1 MQMKIS
7 RQKPPQD
14 SHIVGKSEGHSR
26 RWQKHM
32 NKADAIS
39 RKLSNASSR
48 LVTIRLITFI
58 LLVTLLV
65 APDDRQLYFGI
76 FGELLV
82 VLVTL
87 AFGYQVYRHQQI
99 QKRKK
104 YFDYVRDHHHSALKR
119 LDREWPLLNTLD
131 LTLKT
136 GGDNFKDLGVTGE
149 QASLAKLFG
158 MITCPD
164 AWQNWLN
171 WLNTPADDN
180 TIKTRQR
187 AVQTLRDKR
196 PTLLRFIYAASHDNP
211 SEFERDELK
220 QWLGSEKTDKAM
232 NLVFFISIVAV
243 LLLWV
248 GLIGSVFHWLPLWV
262 GITGGVLNG
271 LITLLTFG
279 KTDQLFKK
287 TEGLSP
293 VINSMQSRIAVIK
306 NTHFDDEHLQSLQ
319 RPLVTTQNN
328 AIKSLGTISK
338 LSMLADLRHFG
349 LIYLLAQI
357 TLLWNIHIYTGITCW
372 HRKHRKHILHSY
384 ECLSELETLCGV
396 ACFALENNTFSY
408 PQQSSDQ
415 KSSALQIKLK
425 QIGHPLLPFD
435 QRINNDLQ
443 WTDEKP
449 MLLISGSNMA
459 GKSTFMKALGLNV
472 LLSRLGAPVCASSA
486 TWPKMT
492 VKTVIKVEDSLANGD
507 SYFMAELKRLVNITK
522 GSQNQTENES
532 EPLFTLCLFDEIMSG
547 TNSHDRTEIFKA
559 IVATLQHQTFAVFST
574 HDMQLADYAK
584 DHQRFDLY
592 QFSETYRPDPRQGK
606 EGGNEEGKEHYT
618 MHFDYQLKPGIC
630 QQTNAQTLLK
640 VLGLNG

>member
-1 MQMKIS
+1 MQMTIS
-7 RQKPPQD
+7 RQKPPQA
-14 SHIVGKSEGHSR
+14 SRIEGESQ

-39 RKLSNASSR
+39 QKLSNVSSR
-48 LVTIRLITFI
+48 LVTIRLITFV

-65 APDDRQLYFGI
+65 APADRQLYFGF
-76 FGELLV
+76 FGDLLV
-82 VLVTL
+82 VLVAL
-87 AFGYQVYRHQQI
+87 AFGYQIYRHQQI

-119 LDREWPLLNTLD
+119 LNREWPILKTPD
-131 LTLKT
+131 LTVKT
-136 GGDNFKDLGVTGE
+136 RGDNFKDLGVTGE

-187 AVQTLRDKR
+187 AVQTLCDKR
-196 PTLLRFIYAASHDNP
+196 ATLLRFIHAASHDNP
-211 SEFERDELK
+211 SEHERDELK
-220 QWLGSEKTDKAM
+220 QWLGSEQTDKAM
-232 NLVFFISIVAV
+232 NLLFFASIGAV

-248 GLIGSVFHWLPLWV
+248 GLIGFVFHWLPLWIC
-262 GITGGVLNG
+262 ITGGVLNG
-271 LITLLTFG
+271 VITLLTFG
-279 KTDQLFKK
+279 KTDQLFRK
-287 TEGLSP
+287 TEGLSR
-293 VINSMQSRIAVIK
+293 VINSMQSRIGVIK
-306 NTHFDDEHLQSLQ
+306 NTHFEDEHLQSLQ
-319 RPLVTTQNN
+319 SPLVTTQNN

-357 TLLWNIHIYTGITCW
+357 TLLWNIHIYTGITRW

-384 ECLSELETLCGV
+384 ECLSELEALCGV
-396 ACFALENNTFSY
+396 AFFALENKTFNY
-408 PQQSSDQ
+408 PEQSSAQ
-415 KSSALQIKLK
+415 TCSALQIKLE
-425 QIGHPLLPFD
+425 QIGHPLLAFD
-435 QRINNDLQ
+435 HRINNDLH
-443 WTDEKP
+443 WTSEKP

-472 LLSRLGAPVCASSA
+472 LLSRLGAPVCAGRA

-522 GSQNQTENES
+522 DSQNQSDDES
-532 EPLFTLCLFDEIMSG
+532 LFTLCLFDEIMSG

-592 QFSETYRPDPRQGK
+592 QFSETYRPDPQQSRVEGK
-606 EGGNEEGKEHYT
+606 EQSKEHYT

>member
-1 MQMKIS
+1 MQMTIS
-7 RQKPPQD
+7 RQKPPQLGQCEN
-14 SHIVGKSEGHSR
+14 SNN

-39 RKLSNASSR
+39 QKLSNASSR

-65 APDDRQLYFGI
+65 APADRQLYFGL
-76 FGELLV
+76 FGDLLV

-87 AFGYQVYRHQQI
+87 AFGYQIYRHQQI

-119 LDREWPLLNTLD
+119 LNRQWPLLKTPTL
-131 LTLKT
+131 TMKT
-136 GGDNFKDLGVTGE
+136 GGENFKDLGVTGE

-180 TIKTRQR
+180 TIKTRQQ
-187 AVQTLRDKR
+187 AVKTLSTKR
-196 PTLLRFIYAASHDNP
+196 PTLLRFIHAASHDNP
-211 SEFERDELK
+211 SEQERDELK

-232 NLVFFISIVAV
+232 NLLFFVSIGAV
-243 LLLWV
+243 LLLWIGLV
-248 GLIGSVFHWLPLWV
+248 GFVFHWLPLWV
-262 GITGGVLNG
+262 CISGGVLNG
-271 LITLLTFG
+271 VITLLTFG
-279 KTDQLFKK
+279 KTDLLFRK
-287 TEGLSP
+287 TEGLTP
-293 VINSMQSRIAVIK
+293 VINSMQKRIDVIK
-306 NTHFDDEHLQSLQ
+306 NTHFEDEHLQNLQ

-328 AIKSLGTISK
+328 AIKSLGSISK

-357 TLLWNIHIYTGITCW
+357 TLLWNIHIYTGITHW
-372 HRKHRKHILHSY
+372 HQKHRKHILHSY
-384 ECLSELETLCGV
+384 ECLSELEALSGI
-396 ACFALENNTFSY
+396 AFFALENKTFSY
-408 PQQSSDQ
+408 PGQSSDQ
-415 KSSALQIKLK
+415 TIELK
-425 QIGHPLLPFD
+425 QMGHPLLAFD
-435 QRINNDLQ
+435 QRINNDLD
-443 WTDEKP
+443 WAAEKP

-472 LLSRLGAPVCASSA
+472 LLSRLGAPVCANKAS
-486 TWPKMT
+486 WPKMA

-522 GSQNQTENES
+522 DSQNHSDDQS
-532 EPLFTLCLFDEIMSG
+532 LFTLCLFDEIMSG

-574 HDMQLADYAK
+574 HDMKLADYAK
-584 DHQRFDLY
+584 DHQRFALY
-592 QFSETYRPDPRQGK
+592 QFSETYQPDPTKG
-606 EGGNEEGKEHYT
+606 EEQGKEHYT

-640 VLGLNG
+640 VLGLKG

>member
-1 MQMKIS
+1 MTIS
-7 RQKPPQD
+7 RQKPPLVNLGQKSSD
-14 SHIVGKSEGHSR
+14 SQ

-32 NKADAIS
+32 NKAEAIS
-39 RKLSNASSR
+39 QKLSNLSSR

-65 APDDRQLYFGI
+65 APDDRQLYFGF
-76 FGELLV
+76 FGNLLV
-82 VLVTL
+82 MLVAA
-87 AFGYQVYRHQQI
+87 AFGYQIYRHQQI
-99 QKRKK
+99 QKRKN
-104 YFDYVRDHHHSALKR
+104 YFDYLRDHHHSALKR
-119 LDREWPLLNTLD
+119 LNRKWLLLKTPD
-131 LTLKT
+131 LTIKI

-158 MITCPD
+158 MITCGD

-180 TIKTRQR
+180 TIKIRQQAVKTLTTKR
-187 AVQTLRDKR
+187 A
-196 PTLLRFIYAASHDNP
+196 TLLRFIYAATHDNP
-211 SEFERDELK
+211 SEVERDELK
-220 QWLGSEKTDKAM
+220 QWLGSEKSDKAM
-232 NLVFFISIVAV
+232 NLLFFISIGAV

-248 GLIGSVFHWLPLWV
+248 GLIGFVFHWLPLWV
-262 GITGGVLNG
+262 GIAGGVLNG
-271 LITLLTFG
+271 VITLLTFG

-293 VINSMQSRIAVIK
+293 VIASMQSRIDVIK
-306 NTHFDDEHLQSLQ
+306 NTHFEDDHLQSLQ

-328 AIKSLGTISK
+328 AIKSLGTISW

-349 LIYLLAQI
+349 VVYLLAQI
-357 TLLWNIHIYTGITCW
+357 TLLWNVHIYTGITHW
-372 HRKHRKHILHSY
+372 HRKHRQHILHSY

-396 ACFALENNTFSY
+396 ACFALENKTFNY
-408 PQQSSDQ
+408 PQQSPTPQ
-415 KSSALQIKLK
+415 NSASQISLK

-435 QRINNDLQ
+435 QRINNDLL

-472 LLSRLGAPVCASSA
+472 LLSRLGAPVCADKA

-522 GSQNQTENES
+522 GSQKETEGES
-532 EPLFTLCLFDEIMSG
+532 LFTLCLFDEIMSG

-574 HDMQLADYAK
+574 HDMKLADYAK
-584 DHQRFDLY
+584 AHQRFALY
-592 QFSETYRPDPRQGK
+592 QFSETYQQAPDK
-606 EGGNEEGKEHYT
+606 DHYT

-640 VLGLNG
+640 VLGLNR